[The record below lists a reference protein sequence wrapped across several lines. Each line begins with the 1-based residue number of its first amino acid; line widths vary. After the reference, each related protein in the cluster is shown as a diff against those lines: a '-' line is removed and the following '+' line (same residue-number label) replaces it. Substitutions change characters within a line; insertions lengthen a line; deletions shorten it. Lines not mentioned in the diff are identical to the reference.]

1 MRYFLTGATGFIGG
15 RLATALVANGHE
27 VVALVRNAGQ
37 AAPLAEAGITLAT
50 GDITDKASMRPAMAG
65 ADGVFHLAAWYK
77 IGAKDSTMA
86 ERINVTGTRDVLELM
101 RELGIPKGVYTS
113 TLAVFS
119 DTHGRK
125 VEENYRYDGPHLSEY
140 DRTKWLAHYQVA
152 VPLAAAGLP
161 LVIVQPGLV
170 YGPGDTSAIA
180 VTFKQYLQRRLPL
193 LPERTAFCWAH
204 VDDVVRGHLLAME
217 KGRPG
222 ESYII
227 AGPPYTLIEAF
238 AIAERITGI
247 KAPRLRGKP
256 GLLRFM
262 ATLSGFFGTF
272 LPLPVTYAAETLRVS
287 AGVTYLGDNAKARR
301 ELGYTVRPLEEG
313 LRETLLQLRSNV
325 QSFQAGVAAKTAQ
338 ALPTDGNHST
348 DS

>member
-1 MRYFLTGATGFIGG
+1 MRYFLTGATGFIGS
-15 RLATALVANGHE
+15 RLAKALVANGHE
-27 VVALVRNAGQ
+27 VVALVRHASQ
-37 AAPLAEAGITLAT
+37 AAPLAEAGITLAV
-50 GDITDKASMRPAMAG
+50 GDITDKESMRLPMAG

-77 IGAKDSTMA
+77 IGAQDSTMA
-86 ERINVTGTRDVLELM
+86 ERINVTGTRHVLELM

-113 TLAVFS
+113 TLAIFS
-119 DTHGRK
+119 DTHGRM
-125 VEENYRYDGPHLSEY
+125 VDENYRYEGPHLSEY

-152 VPLAAAGLP
+152 VPMAAAGLP

-170 YGPGDTSAIA
+170 YGRGDTSAVA
-180 VTFKQYLQRRLPL
+180 TTFKQYLQRRLPM

-227 AGPPYTLIEAF
+227 AGPPHTLIEAF
-238 AIAERITGI
+238 EIAERITGI

-256 GLLRFM
+256 GLLRFL
-262 ATLSGFFGTF
+262 ATLSSVFGSF
-272 LPLPVTYAAETLRVS
+272 LPLPERYAAETLRVS
-287 AGVTYLGDNAKARR
+287 AGVTYLGDNSKAKR

-313 LRETLLQLRSNV
+313 LRETLLQMLQEVGQPGAR
-325 QSFQAGVAAKTAQ
+325 VAK
-338 ALPTDGNHST
+338 L
-348 DS
+348 

>member
-1 MRYFLTGATGFIGG
+1 MRTAGAAMRYFLTGATGFIGG
-15 RLATALVANGHE
+15 RLAKALVANGHE

-50 GDITDKASMRPAMAG
+50 GDITDQASMRPAMAG

-86 ERINVTGTRDVLELM
+86 ERINVTGTRHVLELM

-119 DTHGRK
+119 DTHGRR

-152 VPLAAAGLP
+152 VPMAAAGLS

-227 AGPPYTLIEAF
+227 AGPQYTLIEAF

-262 ATLSGFFGTF
+262 ATLSGFFGTL

-313 LRETLLQLRSNV
+313 LKETLLSLMQEPRSESLRN
-325 QSFQAGVAAKTAQ
+325 
-338 ALPTDGNHST
+338 
-348 DS
+348 